1 MDTVKQAKTYFLDG
15 YLCSQS
21 VLMTYAD
28 QFDLES
34 DTATRLAA
42 PFGGG
47 VARRG
52 ETCGAVNGAFM
63 VLGLK
68 YGHSSADD
76 LESKE
81 RTYQYVQQFISQF
94 EARNSSIRCNELLGL
109 DISSPE
115 GLQSAYD
122 SQLFVTLCPRVV
134 GDAIEILDQLLYT
147 EIENKEK

>member
-1 MDTVKQAKTYFLDG
+1 MDKVKQAQSLFLDG

-21 VLMTYAD
+21 VLMTYAEL
-28 QFDLES
+28 FDLDS
-34 DTATRLAA
+34 GTAARLAA

-52 ETCGAVNGAFM
+52 ETCGAVNGAFL

-68 YGHSSADD
+68 YGHYSADD

-81 RTYQYVQQFISQF
+81 KTYQSVQQFISQF
-94 EARNSSIRCNELLGL
+94 QERNGTIKCNKLLGL
-109 DISSPE
+109 DINSPE

-122 SQLFVTLCPRVV
+122 AQLFVTRCPRFV
-134 GDAIEILDQLLYT
+134 GDAMEILDRLLAT
-147 EIENKEK
+147 EIEN

>member
-1 MDTVKQAKTYFLDG
+1 MNKVQQAQSMFLDG

-21 VLMTYAD
+21 VLMTYAALL
-28 QFDLES
+28 DLKPE
-34 DTATRLAA
+34 TAARIAA

-68 YGHSSADD
+68 YGHTSADD
-76 LESKE
+76 LDSKE
-81 RTYQYVQQFISQF
+81 KTYHGVEQFISQF
-94 EARNSSIRCNELLGL
+94 QERNGSIRCNDLLDC
-109 DISSPE
+109 DISTPE

-122 SQLFVTLCPRVV
+122 SQLFVTRCPKFV
-134 GDAIEILDQLLYT
+134 GDAMEILDQIMDADGGNT
-147 EIENKEK
+147 DP